1 MDSTDGVIGIA
12 GGRELIDF
20 ERLLDRMSERYPG
33 IPRAEIHAA
42 AMIEHDAITGGEL
55 YAVPAE
61 LEQGLTEVLDAHGGA
76 AAAPTTAA

>member
-1 MDSTDGVIGIA
+1 METTDGVIGIA

-20 ERLLDRMSERYPG
+20 EHLLDRMRARYPG
-33 IPRAEIHAA
+33 IPRAEIQAA

-61 LEQGLTEVLDAHGGA
+61 LEQGLVEALDSRAGSDA
-76 AAAPTTAA
+76 ASHTAA

>member
-20 ERLLDRMSERYPG
+20 EQLLERMVARFPLLS
-33 IPRAEIHAA
+33 RAEIHAA
-42 AMIEHDAITGGEL
+42 AIIEHDAITGGAL

-61 LEQGLTEVLDAHGGA
+61 LEEGLIEVLGSSSGA
-76 AAAPTTAA
+76 AEEPTTAA

>member
-20 ERLLDRMSERYPG
+20 EHLLDRMVARFPHLS
-33 IPRAEIHAA
+33 RAEILTAA
-42 AMIEHDAITGGEL
+42 TIEHDAITGGAL

-61 LEQGLTEVLDAHGGA
+61 LEDGLVEALEAGDAA
-76 AAAPTTAA
+76 EEPTTAA

>member
-20 ERLLDRMSERYPG
+20 EHLLDRMVARFPHLSRV
-33 IPRAEIHAA
+33 EIHAA
-42 AMIEHDAITGGEL
+42 AMIEHDAITGGAL

-61 LEQGLTEVLDAHGGA
+61 LEDGLIEALDTSGDATEES
-76 AAAPTTAA
+76 PTAA